1 MSSLIFYSSKRRA
14 CCFQRKLR
22 LKKRL
27 LQMILMC
34 STFFSAEFG
43 ATQSNLINSPVD
55 AFKERASFFIFS
67 FHSSADEIFE
77 RLTNSSIPKSER
89 DFSSKSNYQVKKIK
103 AYLFLFTTK
112 DFIGSV
118 SFHDL
123 FDLWRMK
130 SFRRIRKEPIVAWR
144 RGIDRRRILSH

>member
-14 CCFQRKLR
+14 YCFQRKLR

-27 LQMILMC
+27 LQMIWMC

-43 ATQSNLINSPVD
+43 ETRSNLINSPVD

-77 RLTNSSIPKSER
+77 RLTNSSIPKSAR
-89 DFSSKSNYQVKKIK
+89 DFSSKSNLQVKRKT
-103 AYLFLFTTK
+103 YLFLFTTK
-112 DFIGSV
+112 DFIGSI

-123 FDLWRMK
+123 FYLWRMK
-130 SFRRIRKEPIVAWR
+130 GFGRIRKKLIVAWR